1 MTDSGTDGP
10 VPAAIAVLPVA
21 ELDRALAWYGR
32 LGFTVQALF
41 DGYAILEF
49 EGAEVHVAEH
59 RDLLA
64 GAARSGCYLRVAD
77 AAATHGQW
85 MALGAPEVAPLGVR
99 SRGSGE
105 LAMVE
110 FSTEDPDGNRW
121 WVVSPAAVAPAVG
134 EGVTD
139 GGIGTAEESWRDVV
153 ADGTCAGCGL
163 TSTDGDSAAL
173 AARLRDE
180 ADKWATLLATA
191 DDHQMRVRPTPDK
204 WSALEYA
211 AHVRDL
217 LSVMAERTMR
227 TLVENEPE
235 LGWWDHEAAI
245 TDGWANESDG
255 AAVAEDIARNAAH
268 FGQVLDHVPA
278 DGWERAA
285 TRGDTDRFTVELLAR
300 YALHEVVHHR
310 ADALNSLGAAS
321 PS

>member
-1 MTDSGTDGP
+1 MSNPGADAP
-10 VPAAIAVLPVA
+10 VGLAVPVLPVA
-21 ELDRALAWYGR
+21 ELDRSLAWYGR
-32 LGFTVQALF
+32 LGFTVRALS
-41 DGYAILEF
+41 DGYAMLEF
-49 EGAEVHVAEH
+49 EGAEVHLAEH
-59 RDLLA
+59 ADLAA
-64 GAARSGCYLRVAD
+64 GDTRPGCYLRVAD
-77 AAATHGQW
+77 AVATHARW
-85 MALGAPEVAPLGVR
+85 MALGAPEVAPLGFS
-99 SRGSGE
+99 SRGPGE

-110 FSTEDPDGNRW
+110 FVTEDPDGNRW
-121 WVVSPAAVAPAVG
+121 WVSSLAPVAPAVG
-134 EGVTD
+134 GGVTD
-139 GGIGTAEESWRDVV
+139 GGVGTAEESWRDVV

-163 TSTDGDSAAL
+163 TSTEGDSADL
-173 AARLRDE
+173 AGRLREE
-180 ADKWATLLATA
+180 AHKWATLLATA
-191 DDHQMRVRPTPDK
+191 DDHQMRVRPAPDR

-245 TDGWANESDG
+245 ADGWANESDG

-310 ADALNSLGAAS
+310 ADALTSLGAAS